1 MSCLRGCKPEGCSR
15 VPKDLVKP
23 HKEGHKAGYR
33 HPPGEVFSK
42 SRQRMAG
49 STDLQNPCFS
59 PSNAVL
65 ALSSYNLTRT
75 STTMRLSLPDS
86 SYVSKCLH
94 YFVRAWKRVHGD
106 NLKCPSSGAIR
117 LVFRDSILHW
127 PGAGQLGWAG
137 WPWSPQGTSAYV
149 SPALGLQGQTIALG
163 FVPVWVLGL
172 ELGFCKHFTNQA
184 VPPALLPPLLPNT
197 FSLPEFISQ
206 SQPKTLRIC
215 GSMSNNEV
223 K

>member
-1 MSCLRGCKPEGCSR
+1 MAEQGGPQQSRKLGKFPNRFSSAGCEVNPNANIKQAAPWPSVSCLRGCKPEGCSR

-23 HKEGHKAGYR
+23 HKEGRRAGYR

-42 SRQRMAG
+42 SRQRMAC

-59 PSNAVL
+59 PSNSVL

-94 YFVRAWKRVHGD
+94 YFVHAWKRVYGD

-137 WPWSPQGTSAYV
+137 WPWSPQRTSACV

-163 FVPVWVLGL
+163 FVSSVG
-172 ELGFCKHFTNQA
+172 A
-184 VPPALLPPLLPNT
+184 RA
-197 FSLPEFISQ
+197 
-206 SQPKTLRIC
+206 
-215 GSMSNNEV
+215 
-223 K
+223 